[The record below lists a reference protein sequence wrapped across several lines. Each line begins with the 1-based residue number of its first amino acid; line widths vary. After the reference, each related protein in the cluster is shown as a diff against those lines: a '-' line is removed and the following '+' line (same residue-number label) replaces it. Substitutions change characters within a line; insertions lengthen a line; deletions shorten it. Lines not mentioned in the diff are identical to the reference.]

1 MPFHLLHFVRLACLR
16 HLVVWALLVALPVH
30 SLSGV
35 LQQVLGASHR
45 HTDTADAQAT
55 QTLQDGLRALLTAV
69 AGTGTLALIDHE
81 HAREQAHRLAAERTA
96 RTAQQPITFSEADLR
111 VATQASAAA
120 GQNTATSDA
129 ANALPPGH
137 THAHHHDGFQRHVH
151 DSSDGSVVALGDKA
165 GTDAG
170 TPGHT
175 ASADAGSGG
184 FPLPA
189 DGAPQALAPAHGAAA
204 WRHLASPPWRSHISG
219 PLERPPQA

>member
-45 HTDTADAQAT
+45 HTDAAPALATAP
-55 QTLQDGLRALLTAV
+55 LQEGLRALLTAL
-69 AGTGTLALIDHE
+69 AGTGTLALIDNE
-81 HAREQAHRLAAERTA
+81 HAREEAHRLAADRPSRTVP
-96 RTAQQPITFSEADLR
+96 QPITFSEADLR
-111 VATQASAAA
+111 VATQEGAAA
-120 GQNTATSDA
+120 GTQAPLNAAPNTSQGA
-129 ANALPPGH
+129 AP
-137 THAHHHDGFQRHVH
+137 HAHHHDAFQRHVH

-175 ASADAGSGG
+175 GSADAGSGV

-189 DGAPQALAPAHGAAA
+189 DGPPQALAPANAATA
-204 WRHLASPPWRSHISG
+204 WRLPASPPWRSHISG